1 MKVNDLDMKGVS
13 REEAVMLLLS
23 LQDQVNL
30 VAQYSKSEY
39 DVIMQHQ
46 RGDSFYIRYVFT
58 AVIRQLRPVFK
69 FSAKIEMTFSQMLA
83 ISSSNELQ

>member
-1 MKVNDLDMKGVS
+1 MKGVS

-46 RGDSFYIRYVFT
+46 REDSFYIRYVFT
-58 AVIRQLRPVFK
+58 KAVEGLG
-69 FSAKIEMTFSQMLA
+69 KIY
-83 ISSSNELQ
+83 